1 MAEVT
6 SSSLVGFTYF
16 FSRFS
21 GKTKRGE
28 KSRAGGRARHKGCHK
43 PRARSSGG
51 RRERVIL
58 FNLCGHGHFVVVAYE
73 QYLAGE
79 LVDLEH
85 SEEEIEKA
93 VASIP
98 D

>member
-1 MAEVT
+1 LQVFVNASEQPRRY
-6 SSSLVGFTYF
+6 GPDFA
-16 FSRFS
+16 RRRS
-21 GKTKRGE
+21 GV
-28 KSRAGGRARHKGCHK
+28 H
-43 PRARSSGG
+43 
-51 RRERVIL
+51 
-58 FNLCGHGHFVVVAYE
+58 E

>member
-6 SSSLVGFTYF
+6 SSSLLGSTYF
-16 FSRFS
+16 FSRFA

-43 PRARSSGG
+43 PRARSPEAGE
-51 RRERVIL
+51 RRVIL
-58 FNLCGHGHFVVVAYE
+58 FNLCGHGHFDLAAYE

>member
-1 MAEVT
+1 MRRSPKVTEV
-6 SSSLVGFTYF
+6 LPLLYLHGI
-16 FSRFS
+16 
-21 GKTKRGE
+21 
-28 KSRAGGRARHKGCHK
+28 
-43 PRARSSGG
+43 SSG
-51 RRERVIL
+51 
-58 FNLCGHGHFVVVAYE
+58 HFDLAAYE

-93 VASIP
+93 IASIP